1 MLDHMLG
8 SLEEIEKF
16 VGTHDA
22 LKLKIEVAKDHFE
35 NAFISKN
42 SCIKQKDD
50 HFKETF
56 YGEIT
61 DALLD
66 SVKDGKLYMFE
77 GKVYEPETDQNN
89 IMANILSE
97 YLATAYKAEGAEQT
111 NWRRS
116 EIYLTSSQ

>member
-22 LKLKIEVAKDHFE
+22 LKDKIEVAKDHFE
-35 NAFISKN
+35 NAFISKH

-77 GKVYEPETDQNN
+77 GKVYEPETD
-89 IMANILSE
+89 
-97 YLATAYKAEGAEQT
+97 
-111 NWRRS
+111 
-116 EIYLTSSQ
+116 